1 MGTEDRLKE
10 ILARQVA
17 AAEANRQRE
26 EEAQVA
32 AQKAKELRAEVT
44 QKWRVQ
50 RAYIE
55 RFVVQ
60 LNEQI
65 RKNDVQLSVRD
76 SRYPAPEGTFEVDK
90 IEIGFQPRSRGDMR
104 NLTIAVRPNGEIYVS
119 IASSTTSPAKH
130 YTLNTLK
137 ATNDELEG
145 TVLDFLDVNTPR

>member
-32 AQKAKELRAEVT
+32 AEKAKELRAEVT

-76 SRYPAPEGTFEVDK
+76 SR
-90 IEIGFQPRSRGDMR
+90 
-104 NLTIAVRPNGEIYVS
+104 
-119 IASSTTSPAKH
+119 
-130 YTLNTLK
+130 
-137 ATNDELEG
+137 
-145 TVLDFLDVNTPR
+145 